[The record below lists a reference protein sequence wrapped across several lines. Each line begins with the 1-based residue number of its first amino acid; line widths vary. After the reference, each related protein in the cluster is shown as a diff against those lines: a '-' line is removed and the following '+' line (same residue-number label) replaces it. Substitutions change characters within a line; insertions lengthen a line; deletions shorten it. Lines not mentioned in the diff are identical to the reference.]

1 MEAMVILAVMVQMV
15 QMVQQEQ
22 TVLRELL
29 LQPVHMEFLFSSQ
42 VLKVTLVDLALVDLV
57 VAAAAAVDLKSVS
70 RVKMALETAA
80 AAVVAADK
88 EETVALVDLV
98 VVDHLVFIW

>member
-1 MEAMVILAVMVQMV
+1 MVEAMVILAVMVQMV

-57 VAAAAAVDLKSVS
+57 VAAAAAV
-70 RVKMALETAA
+70 
-80 AAVVAADK
+80 VAADK